1 MDGVYLT
8 WLISALAVGVFLMP
22 YFKPPWARLTLSGF
36 VDFIRRYWLHLL
48 IALSIYNAK
57 AVSYTHLTLPTIL
70 LV

>member
-1 MDGVYLT
+1 MMDGVYLT

-48 IALSIYNAK
+48 IALS
-57 AVSYTHLTLPTIL
+57 
-70 LV
+70 